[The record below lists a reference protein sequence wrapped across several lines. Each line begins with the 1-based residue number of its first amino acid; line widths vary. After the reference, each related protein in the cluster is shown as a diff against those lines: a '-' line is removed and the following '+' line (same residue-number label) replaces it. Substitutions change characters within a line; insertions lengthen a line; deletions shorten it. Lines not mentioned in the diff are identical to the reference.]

1 MRAPNSKIGEHVN
14 YIFNVKI
21 SDNMRDWLKSFADVN
36 GCTQSQIV
44 RDAIQKYRAYYDQFE
59 PLPHRE
65 Q

>member
-1 MRAPNSKIGEHVN
+1 VRAPNSKIGERVN

-21 SDNMRDWLKSFADVN
+21 SDDMRDWLKKFAAFNQVP
-36 GCTQSQIV
+36 QSQIV
-44 RDAIQKYRAYYDQFE
+44 REALRNYRAYYDQFE